1 MELALDPEIKKRLN
15 KNEKVKY
22 LATYNKDNF
31 TPDIV
36 LAEDTSGNT
45 LAAYSYVNTDVYD
58 KKRILITNNFI
69 FNQYQIGNIP
79 SQSTT
84 LTETYI
90 LSTYNDIKTIM
101 FGEIQW
107 GANYISGDN
116 TVIEFQ
122 EFMVNGNQGIYKSI
136 IKVIID
142 FREPIRKVH
151 LIEYNECNSK

>member
-1 MELALDPEIKKRLN
+1 
-15 KNEKVKY
+15 
-22 LATYNKDNF
+22 
-31 TPDIV
+31 
-36 LAEDTSGNT
+36 
-45 LAAYSYVNTDVYD
+45 
-58 KKRILITNNFI
+58 
-69 FNQYQIGNIP
+69 
-79 SQSTT
+79 
-84 LTETYI
+84 
-90 LSTYNDIKTIM
+90 M

-107 GANYISGDN
+107 GANYISGDD